1 VNAREYE
8 QMYQAEESHWWYL
21 ALHELILHFVA
32 TEYAQRGQMQ
42 IFDAGCGTGRLC
54 QLMQPYGTVSGC
66 DISPQAIAMASQR
79 GVTSISIQNLNDLC
93 LEPNHY
99 DLITCIDV
107 LYHRWITDDIAV
119 MTNLRSALKPGGI
132 LITNLVAWP
141 FLYSDHDVAVY
152 TRERYT
158 LPLLQK
164 RLHTAGFDIE
174 RLTYRVGLL
183 FLPIAAYRL
192 LSRRPDHT
200 VKDAEVTSDVHLPH
214 PWLNR
219 LLLTLM
225 RLENRLLMNGA
236 LPCGTSLFAV
246 ARKQ

>member
-1 VNAREYE
+1 MNAREYE
-8 QMYQAEESHWWYL
+8 LMYQAEESHWWYRS
-21 ALHELILHFVA
+21 LHELILHFVA
-32 TEYAQRGQMQ
+32 AEHARRGPMQ

-54 QLMQPYGTVSGC
+54 QLMQPYGIVSGC
-66 DISPQAIAMASQR
+66 DLSPEAIALAGQR
-79 GVTSISIQNLNDLC
+79 GLTAISVQDLNHLQ
-93 LEPNHY
+93 LEPNRY

-119 MTNLRSALKPGGI
+119 MTALRAALKPGGM

-158 LPLLQK
+158 LPLLQQ
-164 RLHTAGFDIE
+164 RLQVAGFAID

-183 FLPIAAYRL
+183 FPPIAAYRL
-192 LSRRPDHT
+192 LSRRPDRKI
-200 VKDAEVTSDVHLPH
+200 KDAEVASDVHLPP

-225 RLENRLLMNGA
+225 RLENRLLMHNS

-246 ARKQ
+246 ARRQ